1 MPNQIPSL
9 LPGGPVHSPI
19 SMGFISYYKQSAS
32 VEQWYPTQPLGFG
45 YHNST
50 TLKVFYPGATDVN
63 AVDEVRI
70 TLATGTSHTDAAEW
84 IMLAQVYGQLHPTSE
99 SIKRIV
105 VTGGQSMRPEFIS
118 CTITYGTCCSGGGGT
133 MSYWL
138 LDDTNGNSKQIDN
151 TENVIFADSTFIN
164 NVVSSTRTVTTSLS
178 ATGTPNTMTFLRG
191 DNTWSSPPNTTYSKA
206 TNSALGLVKLEDVAV
221 QSTAANAIT
230 TTASRTYGLQFN
242 ASDQLVVNV
251 PWTDTAY
258 TLPLPT
264 STTRGGAELF
274 SNVVQSVAGNAVTAT
289 ASRTYGVQ
297 LNGVDQMVVNVPW
310 TGGSG
315 DAFTT
320 MVPISG
326 TSPVASGADT
336 LNFTS
341 LQSGGSAGTASGTGG
356 VAIAGNSTT
365 DTLNVLAR
373 RFESFVIT
381 MTDEYRPITT
391 GVKYMFR
398 IPYNFTISWYGGVV
412 SSGAETCYG
421 PVRIMVNTPP
431 SSGEGVGLT
440 VNVETSTN
448 NGGSWSPLFA
458 VKPTIDINE
467 FSSVTAAARVQL
479 VSDSIAKSITCD
491 TLLRFTVDTVSG
503 TPVGLKCILVGY
515 QSTIA

>member
-84 IMLAQVYGQLHPTSE
+84 IMLAQTYGQLHPTSE

-178 ATGTPNTMTFLRG
+178 ATGTPNTSTFLRG

-251 PWTDTAY
+251 PWTDT
-258 TLPLPT
+258 
-264 STTRGGAELF
+264 GGDTF
-274 SNVVQSVAGNAVTAT
+274 K
-289 ASRTYGVQ
+289 
-297 LNGVDQMVVNVPW
+297 
-310 TGGSG
+310 
-315 DAFTT
+315 T

-326 TSPVASGADT
+326 TSPVAAGNDT

-341 LQSGGSAGTASGTGG
+341 LQSGGAAGIASGTGG

-365 DTLNVLAR
+365 DTLNILAR

-381 MTDEYRPITT
+381 MTDEFRPVTT
-391 GVKYMFR
+391 GVKYIFR
-398 IPYNFTISWYGGVV
+398 IPYNFTISWYGGVI
-412 SSGAETCYG
+412 SGACSG

-448 NGGSWSPLFA
+448 NGGSWSPLFG
-458 VKPTIDINE
+458 VKPTIDVNE
-467 FSSVTAAARVQL
+467 FSSVTAAARVEL
-479 VSDSIAKSITCD
+479 VSDVIATSITCD
-491 TLLRFTVDTVSG
+491 TLLRFTVDSVLG